1 MLLSI
6 MIEMNSE
13 KNTIWPDP
21 FCPLPALYLVA
32 TPIGNLRDVTLRALD
47 VLQSSDVILCE
58 DTRVSGKF
66 LKAYSIKK
74 PLKTYHDHSTEKDR
88 AEILAMLKD
97 GKCVALISDAG
108 MPLIADPGYK
118 LVEAVRAEG
127 LPVYAIPG
135 ANAPLMALQLSGLPS
150 DAFSFHGF
158 LPPKQ
163 KARQDTL
170 EALKG
175 RKETL
180 IFFETAPRLLKSLQ
194 DIVKVYG
201 AVDCVVA
208 RELTKKFEEIRSG
221 NASDLICYF
230 EENTLKGE
238 IVLLIGPSDPD
249 LSEDDIEAK
258 LRKLLKDMSVKEAV
272 ATLVDASGLP
282 KKMIYNKALELKDKV

>member
-47 VLQSSDVILCE
+47 VLQASDVILCE

-66 LKAYSIKK
+66 LKAYGIKK

-88 AEILAMLKD
+88 AEILKILGE

-118 LVEAVRAEG
+118 LVEAVRAQG

-163 KARQDTL
+163 KARQDAL

-194 DIVKVYG
+194 DIAGVYG
-201 AVDCVVA
+201 EINCVVA
-208 RELTKKFEEIRSG
+208 RELTKKFEEVRSG
-221 NASDLICYF
+221 SARDLISYF
-230 EENTLKGE
+230 EDNTLKGE
-238 IVLLIGPSDPD
+238 IVLLIGPSEQDM
-249 LSEDDIEAK
+249 SEDDIDAQ
-258 LRKLLKDMSVKEAV
+258 LKKMLKEMSVKESV
-272 ATLVDASGLP
+272 ATLVDATGLP